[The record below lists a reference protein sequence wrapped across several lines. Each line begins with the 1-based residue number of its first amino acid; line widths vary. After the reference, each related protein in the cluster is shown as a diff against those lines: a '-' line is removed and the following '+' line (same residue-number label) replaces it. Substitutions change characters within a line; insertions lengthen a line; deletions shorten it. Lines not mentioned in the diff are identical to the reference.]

1 VQTHFRQ
8 TNPVRSTLLSFE
20 SVVVKLKVKEET
32 AGLNARSKQAAKTS
46 KFDGFTTVTAA
57 DCNVAKEERVENN
70 VGVSASFKTTFA
82 ATVTSNIGV
91 NWFESAEGT

>member
-1 VQTHFRQ
+1 MK
-8 TNPVRSTLLSFE
+8 SALLSFE
-20 SVVVKLKVKEET
+20 SVVVKLRVKEET

-70 VGVSASFKTTFA
+70 VGSSSTLKHEFA
-82 ATVTSNIGV
+82 ARKTSNSGV
-91 NWFESAEGT
+91 NWLERTEAN